1 MDIIDGDDV
10 AANVFIWQLWVI
22 NDEADIINGDD
33 VAVNVSIFM
42 IKLFGSFAVNEKGE
56 LTISGDSQSY
66 HGEWK
71 VRNILVL
78 V

>member
-1 MDIIDGDDV
+1 MEFFDSNDVADIIDGDDV
-10 AANVFIWQLWVI
+10 T
-22 NDEADIINGDD
+22 ADVPI
-33 VAVNVSIFM
+33 ST
-42 IKLFGSFAVNEKGE
+42 IKPFGSFAVNKKGE

>member
-1 MDIIDGDDV
+1 MADIIDSDDV
-10 AANVFIWQLWVI
+10 AANVPVFT
-22 NDEADIINGDD
+22 
-33 VAVNVSIFM
+33 
-42 IKLFGSFAVNEKGE
+42 IKLLCPFAVNKKGE
-56 LTISGDSQSY
+56 LMTSGDSQPY

>member
-1 MDIIDGDDV
+1 MDVADIIDGDDV
-10 AANVFIWQLWVI
+10 AANVC
-22 NDEADIINGDD
+22 
-33 VAVNVSIFM
+33 IFT
-42 IKLFGSFAVNEKGE
+42 IKLFGSFAVNKKGE
-56 LTISGDSQSY
+56 LTTSDDSQPY

>member
-1 MDIIDGDDV
+1 MLEGEEQISGSGSIV
-10 AANVFIWQLWVI
+10 KYESWTLIWPLWMAANVP
-22 NDEADIINGDD
+22 
-33 VAVNVSIFM
+33 IFT
-42 IKLFGSFAVNEKGE
+42 IKLFRPFAVNKKGE
-56 LTISGDSQSY
+56 LTTSGDSQPY